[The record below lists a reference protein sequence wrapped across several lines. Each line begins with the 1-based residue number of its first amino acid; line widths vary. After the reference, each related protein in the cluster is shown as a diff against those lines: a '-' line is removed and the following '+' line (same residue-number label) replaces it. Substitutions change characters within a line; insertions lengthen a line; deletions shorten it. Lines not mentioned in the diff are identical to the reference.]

1 MRCIVQLDNQY
12 HNDYIANAPSN
23 YSSPLW
29 IKNEEV
35 NETKRHAKI
44 LSKQWRSSKN
54 NTRAATTAVCPAG
67 AAIDDDIIY
76 DAVRCTEQ
84 GQSLRGLEHVTH
96 QSIGR
101 KRRLVKQT
109 AIRAAVTEQRNQLVG
124 HVLDTYYR
132 AKDDEAVNGVRYESR
147 AAEDRSS
154 GDVIKMDGK
163 KIAEAYGAEASEAL
177 DYARRVAREDA
188 AVAAEILVEDF
199 RAARNQILKAV
210 AVATPIWWK
219 NQSFAPLQQM
229 QMHSWP

>member
-132 AKDDEAVNGVRYESR
+132 AKDDEAVNGARYESR

-163 KIAEAYGAEASEAL
+163 KN
-177 DYARRVAREDA
+177 RRGVRGRG
-188 AVAAEILVEDF
+188 VGGVGLC
-199 RAARNQILKAV
+199 AARGARGRRSRRRDTGGGFSRRKESD
-210 AVATPIWWK
+210 P
-219 NQSFAPLQQM
+219 
-229 QMHSWP
+229 